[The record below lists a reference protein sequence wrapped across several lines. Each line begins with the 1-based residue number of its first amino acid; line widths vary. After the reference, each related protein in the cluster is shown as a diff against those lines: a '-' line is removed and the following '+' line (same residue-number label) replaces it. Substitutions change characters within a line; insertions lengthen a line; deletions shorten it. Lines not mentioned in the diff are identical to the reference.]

1 MTQQVTLYHACLA
14 PDQGT
19 ILGYSADCWGY
30 LHVPYS
36 CARAQDGMAG
46 RLTIHFIYESILADW
61 TLVQPI
67 LFDDTLTKAAETAV
81 VEIPDEPAEA
91 GQDWAVQDTW
101 DTAEPEAEH
110 DHGGAKGHHKGHRH
124 GFEPK
129 VIGLLVHLYRYG
141 ASYHDTELWSRVRKA
156 ADKVYFS
163 RDNVTRQVDQAL
175 HKRG

>member
-19 ILGYSADCWGY
+19 ILGYSTDCWGY
-30 LHVPYS
+30 INVPYS
-36 CARAQDGMAG
+36 CARAQDGLAG
-46 RLTIHFIYESILADW
+46 RLSIHFIYESIMSDW
-61 TLVQPI
+61 TLIQPI

-81 VEIPDEPAEA
+81 MSPTEA
-91 GQDWAVQDTW
+91 DSWAVQDTW
-101 DTAEPEAEH
+101 DTAVEHPEAEH

-141 ASYHDTELWSRVRKA
+141 SSYTDHELWSRVRKA

-163 RDNVTRQVDQAL
+163 RDNVQRQVDQAL